1 MWVAKKITESV
12 YSMSSVLSIGTDY
25 DLSSPGLKE
34 EAEKSGHWKGDSGEV
49 NFAQAFNATFAGLS
63 LSERQQPQNRLR
75 CGRQLLQARAAK
87 GNISLSD
94 FFEILRDKES
104 CINICGDLLTVGS
117 QVSVLQ
123 PPNSEVPDVHWFTA
137 TPFPD
142 LSVFK
147 PFIFCANPVLGHST
161 VSPVISMETK
171 GRSGSQTC
179 ADRRHLLYRMHEQG
193 REIMESGS
201 PQGKKLLDTMRIL
214 ERQCV
219 RDIAEFLTSFEPSLM
234 EEVPE
239 LFKDLV
245 ESEIKF
251 YK

>member
-1 MWVAKKITESV
+1 MNSSNVYDGISNTESF
-12 YSMSSVLSIGTDY
+12 M
-25 DLSSPGLKE
+25 
-34 EAEKSGHWKGDSGEV
+34 
-49 NFAQAFNATFAGLS
+49 FNILLLTFFS
-63 LSERQQPQNRLR
+63 FFQ
-75 CGRQLLQARAAK
+75 

-123 PPNSEVPDVHWFTA
+123 PPKSEVPDVHWFTA